1 MHGVMADDVQT
12 KRLSLD
18 EANQEVEHV
27 SLSEVKVR
35 AKHVS
40 LFTSSCLL
48 GLVSSLCYRGF
59 C

>member
-18 EANQEVEHV
+18 EANQKAAHV
-27 SLSEVKVR
+27 SLSEVNVR
-35 AKHVS
+35 ANHVS
-40 LFTSSCLL
+40 LCPSTCPI
-48 GLVSSLCYRGF
+48 GLVTSLCYRGS